1 MQMANRHRRS
11 CSTSLISKE
20 MQMKTTARHHS
31 QQSEWPSSIGLQTEN
46 AGEDVGVFPSGLAGK
61 ESTCKAGDT
70 GDSGLVPGSGRFP
83 GENGNLLQYSCL
95 KNPIDRRA
103 WQATAHGVAN
113 SQTQLSTH
121 TQSSQELY
129 EIRTIIVPILQ
140 RRKLRLNV
148 LPKATWI
155 GQHRDSNPDSVS

>member
-103 WQATAHGVAN
+103 WWATV
-113 SQTQLSTH
+113 
-121 TQSSQELY
+121 
-129 EIRTIIVPILQ
+129 Q
-140 RRKLRLNV
+140 RVTKSWTWQWLDTNAYSEDVEKRKLSYTVARKV
-148 LPKATWI
+148 
-155 GQHRDSNPDSVS
+155 HRYNHYRE